1 MALFRYFTEKD
12 DKYIE
17 LNYEGSN
24 YTKSPI
30 SLCVT
35 QKNAAGEFSK
45 LEDLLPPITYDKEKA
60 KTGYSFKSQIGNITI
75 KWITRFWIISEIQV
89 LIDNY
94 KLSGS
99 EILNINGIETGRYV

>member
-17 LNYEGSN
+17 LSYEGHN

-30 SLCVT
+30 SVRIT
-35 QKNAAGEFSK
+35 KKSESGTFEK
-45 LEDLLPPITYDKEKA
+45 LEDLQSTITYDKEKA
-60 KTGYSFKSQIGNITI
+60 KIGYSFKSSIGTITI
-75 KWITRFWIISEIQV
+75 KWITRFWIISEMQV
-89 LIDNY
+89 LIDDY

-99 EILNINGIETGRYV
+99 EILNINGVETGRYV